1 MSHLTDIFFD
11 FKVLARNNRQRL
23 RFGHV
28 IKFQVVKVKITLT
41 ILTILIIILIIYNYI
56 NC

>member
-1 MSHLTDIFFD
+1 MSHLADIFFD

-28 IKFQVVKVKITLT
+28 IKFQVVKVKITL
-41 ILTILIIILIIYNYI
+41 NYSDYF
-56 NC
+56 NYYSNYL